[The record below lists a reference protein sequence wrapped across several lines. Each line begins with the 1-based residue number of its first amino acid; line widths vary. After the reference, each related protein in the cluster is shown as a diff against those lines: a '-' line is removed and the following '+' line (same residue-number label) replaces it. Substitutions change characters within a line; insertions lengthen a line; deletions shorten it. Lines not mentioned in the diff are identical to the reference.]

1 MEWNKY
7 KKTLTKEKETL
18 NYILK
23 EQTIYLKKIK
33 GWPKLINFLNK
44 VIKI

>member
-7 KKTLTKEKETL
+7 KKTLTKEKEAL

-23 EQTIYLKKIK
+23 EQTIYLKKNQRMAK
-33 GWPKLINFLNK
+33 TDKFFK
-44 VIKI
+44 